1 MSSPAVPKDRIFPGI
16 SATET
21 KLLVLANVCLKND
34 KVCHLVLNS
43 LIMICLLTKWTTK
56 IDYDKLA
63 SSAGIK
69 ASSAQTLFRNAKRKL
84 DKLYADGNVDADG
97 NGPQA
102 DISPE
107 ETPSKRGK
115 SSTKA
120 PQAPRTPKT
129 PKSPKVPKTPKA
141 PKTPRTPK
149 GGKAAVDP
157 DYSPT
162 AKSASKVAKDNGR
175 ATAVTE
181 PAGTAT
187 GSVAAPTAEPVS
199 KPTIK
204 PATTAEE
211 TKLHNVNEEG
221 SDENEAEAALDL
233 AVNQH
238 LPESPLPDEEDDAY
252 EEEVQE
258 DNQSED

>member
-1 MSSPAVPKDRIFPGI
+1 MSSPAAPKDKIFPGI

-34 KVCHLVLNS
+34 
-43 LIMICLLTKWTTK
+43 K

-84 DKLYADGNVDADG
+84 DKLYADGNVDAGG

-141 PKTPRTPK
+141 PKTPKTPK
-149 GGKAAVDP
+149 GSKAAVDP

-162 AKSASKVAKDNGR
+162 TKSASKITKDGGR

-187 GSVAAPTAEPVS
+187 GSVAAPTAEPV
-199 KPTIK
+199 IK
-204 PATTAEE
+204 PAAKPAATTEA
-211 TKLHNVNEEG
+211 TKPHNAKEEG
-221 SDENEAEAALDL
+221 NGKADENNEAEATLDL

-238 LPESPLPDEEDDAY
+238 LPESPLPDEEDGAY

-258 DNQSED
+258 DDQSED

>member
-1 MSSPAVPKDRIFPGI
+1 MSSPAAPKDKIFPGI

-34 KVCHLVLNS
+34 
-43 LIMICLLTKWTTK
+43 K

-120 PQAPRTPKT
+120 PQAPRTPKA

-141 PKTPRTPK
+141 PKTPKTPK
-149 GGKAAVDP
+149 GSKAAVDP

-162 AKSASKVAKDNGR
+162 AKSASKIAKDGGR

-181 PAGTAT
+181 PAGTST
-187 GSVAAPTAEPVS
+187 GSVAAPTAEPV
-199 KPTIK
+199 TK
-204 PATTAEE
+204 PAATAEA
-211 TKLHNVNEEG
+211 TKLHNVKEEG
-221 SDENEAEAALDL
+221 NDKADENNEAEATLDL

-252 EEEVQE
+252 AVEVQE
-258 DNQSED
+258 DDQNED